1 VIVSSATTIVVI
13 KINFVIT
20 CMDII
25 VEILI
30 RLEEIDTS
38 SVTIP
43 TTFGALEIVG
53 LIARIE
59 VVELVPWKNNLF
71 CITLVNYILLTGR

>member
-1 VIVSSATTIVVI
+1 
-13 KINFVIT
+13 
-20 CMDII
+20 M
-25 VEILI
+25 I

-38 SVTIP
+38 SVTILN
-43 TTFGALEIVG
+43 TFGAPEFVG

-59 VVELVPWKNNLF
+59 VVELAPWKNNLF